1 MKKSLMVFGV
11 IIAMLGSMLFA
22 SSAQA
27 TSITDNLMYYNPK
40 VIVTS
45 YEVEEGVVAKGEE
58 FTLKVEATNM
68 NEFSTAYNATIS
80 LTSTDNIYIA
90 EGNSN
95 VVYFD
100 TIKAGETV
108 SFSMKLGVME
118 SVMTETVVITFT
130 SLYNDELGNEYG
142 VETAITPKIADRVKM
157 EIPAI
162 SVANKAVVGAKALVS
177 VRYSNTG
184 DTPISEI
191 RMNIEG
197 NIHEDQKSVDL
208 GELDANEQKYLDY
221 YVTFNQ
227 QGDQS
232 LSISFE
238 YEDGNG
244 NVYTISDKEY
254 SVVVYSYTEIEDESG
269 VIGTEK
275 LALGEKEIYMLIAGG
290 AVVAI
295 ILVVLIIMISVR
307 MRKSAVKK
315 EQRK

>member
-1 MKKSLMVFGV
+1 MKKSLMVFSV
-11 IIAMLGSMLFA
+11 IAAMLGSMLFA
-22 SSAQA
+22 STAQA
-27 TSITDNLMYYNPK
+27 TGIEDNLMYYNPK

-45 YEVEEGVVAKGEE
+45 YEIEEGVVAKGEE
-58 FTLKVEATNM
+58 FTLNVEVTNM
-68 NEFSTAYNATIS
+68 NEFSPAYNATIS
-80 LTSTDNIYIA
+80 LTSTDYIYIA

-100 TIKAGETV
+100 TIKAGESV

-118 SVMTETVVITFT
+118 NVMTETVVLTFT

-142 VETAITPKIADRVKM
+142 VESAITPKLADKVKM

-184 DTPISEI
+184 DTPISKI

-197 NIHEDQKSVDL
+197 NIHEEQKSVDL
-208 GELDANEQKYLDY
+208 GDLDADEQKYLDY

-232 LSISFE
+232 LNISFE
-238 YEDGNG
+238 YEDEKGNI
-244 NVYTISDKEY
+244 YTIDEKEY
-254 SVVVYSYTEIEDESG
+254 SLVVYSYTETGDESG

-275 LALGEKEIYMLIAGG
+275 LPLGEKEIYMLIAGG
-290 AVVAI
+290 ATVAI
-295 ILVVLIIMISVR
+295 ILVVMIVMLSLN
-307 MRKSAVKK
+307 MRKKAMKK
-315 EQRK
+315 EQR

>member
-1 MKKSLMVFGV
+1 MKKSLMVFSV
-11 IIAMLGSMLFA
+11 IAAMLGSMLFA
-22 SSAQA
+22 STAQA
-27 TSITDNLMYYNPK
+27 TGIEDNLMYYNPK

-45 YEVEEGVVAKGEE
+45 YEIEEGVVAKGEE
-58 FTLKVEATNM
+58 FTLNVEVTNM

-80 LTSTDNIYIA
+80 LTSTDYIYIA

-100 TIKAGETV
+100 TIKAGESV

-118 SVMTETVVITFT
+118 NVMTETVVLTFT

-142 VETAITPKIADRVKM
+142 VESAITPKLADKVKM

-184 DTPISEI
+184 DTPISKI

-197 NIHEDQKSVDL
+197 NVHEEQKNVDL
-208 GELDANEQKYLDY
+208 GDLDADEQKYLDY

-232 LSISFE
+232 LNISFE
-238 YEDGNG
+238 YEDEKGNI
-244 NVYTISDKEY
+244 YTIDEKEY
-254 SVVVYSYTEIEDESG
+254 SLVVYSYTETGDESG

-275 LALGEKEIYMLIAGG
+275 LPLGEKEIYMLIAGG
-290 AVVAI
+290 ATVAI
-295 ILVVLIIMISVR
+295 ILVVMIVMLSLN
-307 MRKSAVKK
+307 MRKKAMKK
-315 EQRK
+315 EQR

>member
-1 MKKSLMVFGV
+1 MKKSLMVFSV
-11 IIAMLGSMLFA
+11 IAAMLGSMLFA
-22 SSAQA
+22 STAQA
-27 TSITDNLMYYNPK
+27 TGIEDNLMYYNPK

-45 YEVEEGVVAKGEE
+45 YEIEEGVVAKGEE
-58 FTLKVEATNM
+58 FTLNVEVTNM

-80 LTSTDNIYIA
+80 LTSTDYIYIA

-100 TIKAGETV
+100 TIKAGESV

-118 SVMTETVVITFT
+118 NVMTETVVLTFT

-142 VETAITPKIADRVKM
+142 VESAITPKLADKVKM

-184 DTPISEI
+184 DTPISKI

-197 NIHEDQKSVDL
+197 NIHEEQKNVDL
-208 GELDANEQKYLDY
+208 GDLDADEQKYLDY

-232 LSISFE
+232 LNISFE
-238 YEDGNG
+238 YEDEKGNI
-244 NVYTISDKEY
+244 YTIDEKEY
-254 SVVVYSYTEIEDESG
+254 SLVVYSYTETGDESG

-275 LALGEKEIYMLIAGG
+275 LPLGEKEIYMLIAGG
-290 AVVAI
+290 ATVAI
-295 ILVVLIIMISVR
+295 ILVVMIVMLSLN
-307 MRKSAVKK
+307 MRKKAMKK
-315 EQRK
+315 EQR